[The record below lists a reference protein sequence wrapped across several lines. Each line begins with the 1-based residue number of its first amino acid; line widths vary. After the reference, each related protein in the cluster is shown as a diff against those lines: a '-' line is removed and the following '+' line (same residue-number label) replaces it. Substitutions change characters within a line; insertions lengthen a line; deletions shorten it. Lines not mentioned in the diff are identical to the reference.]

1 MITLPRGGGGATTL
15 ALELSNLVVALTT
28 GGAILLGSIMLRWW
42 TDLERV
48 VLKFPALMSL

>member
-28 GGAILLGSIMLRWW
+28 GGAILLGSIMFKWW